1 MPPKKKLNGTPVKAL
16 EVETEETFEE
26 PSDPKDEGLIRQ
38 RMR

>member
-1 MPPKKKLNGTPVKAL
+1 MPPKKEKKVDSAP
-16 EVETEETFEE
+16 EVEIEETFEE